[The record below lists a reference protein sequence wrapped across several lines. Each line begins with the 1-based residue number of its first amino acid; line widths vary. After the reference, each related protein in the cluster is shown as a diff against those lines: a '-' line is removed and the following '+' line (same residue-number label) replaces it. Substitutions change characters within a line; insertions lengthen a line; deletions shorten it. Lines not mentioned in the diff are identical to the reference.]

1 MEIRL
6 MPPLER
12 SLQKSVLDHL
22 KRLSETDPT
31 LVYRKRH
38 GTVMGVRGDPDI
50 YGLWSGIHFEIELKR
65 PGEEPTVLQRAR
77 HQEWGVAGAFGF
89 VVHSMPELRA
99 ALEELATKLKCT

>member
-1 MEIRL
+1 

-12 SLQKSVLDHL
+12 SLQKSVLAHL
-22 KRLSETDPT
+22 EQLRRSDPT

-50 YGLWSGIHFEIELKR
+50 YGLWGGLHFEIELKR

-77 HQEWGVAGAFGF
+77 NQEWGLAGAFGF

-99 ALEELATKLKCT
+99 ALGELATQLKCK